1 MNDLLRKIDSSIP
14 LRLGLGLMYLYSGYD
29 IVMHPTGWKWAVT
42 QLPDMIEAPIKMFG
56 VIEFLRIQG
65 ATEILLGLIFLA
77 WFLPRPFV
85 RLAALISTVEMAAIL
100 LFVGIDTVTF
110 RDIGLVG
117 AGLALFLRPA
127 PNA

>member
-14 LRLGLGLMYLYSGYD
+14 LRLGLGFMYLYSGYD
-29 IVMHPTGWKWAVT
+29 IFMHPTAWKWAVT
-42 QLPDMIEAPIKMFG
+42 QLPDAIEAPIKMFG

-85 RLAALISTVEMAAIL
+85 RLAALISAVEMAAIL
-100 LFVGIDTVTF
+100 LLVGIDTVTF

-117 AGLALFLRPA
+117 AGLALFLHPTRNP
-127 PNA
+127 